1 MATTDNFKEDIAY
14 VRAAAE
20 RAGAGSIPS
29 IYVLWAVIG
38 LCGFA
43 LTDFVTD
50 ARWVGRFWMVAGPAG
65 FCLSLWLGFRA
76 GRHAGQGSLQSG
88 VRWGLHWLAFM
99 AAAALGAAL
108 VAAGHLQWSGFG
120 SLVVLLL
127 ALSYFHAGLYMDR
140 RMLPIGG
147 VLGASYLATLFVP
160 GYQWTLAGVLMAA
173 ALVWQAVL
181 GMRTRDAA
189 H

>member
-1 MATTDNFKEDIAY
+1 
-14 VRAAAE
+14 
-20 RAGAGSIPS
+20 
-29 IYVLWAVIG
+29 
-38 LCGFA
+38 
-43 LTDFVTD
+43 
-50 ARWVGRFWMVAGPAG
+50 
-65 FCLSLWLGFRA
+65 
-76 GRHAGQGSLQSG
+76 
-88 VRWGLHWLAFM
+88 M

-147 VLGASYLATLFVP
+147 VLVASYLATLFVP